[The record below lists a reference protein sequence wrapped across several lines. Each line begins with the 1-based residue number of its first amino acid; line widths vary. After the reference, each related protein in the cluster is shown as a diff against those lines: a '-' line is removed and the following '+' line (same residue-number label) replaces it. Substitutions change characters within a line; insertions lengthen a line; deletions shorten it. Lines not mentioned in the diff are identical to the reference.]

1 MTFTFSVISV
11 AERTDME
18 EGREYGHGDYL
29 YPEFP
34 SERIPF
40 KIELGYSYHLYFFTV
55 DWILS
60 FPSLLHKFP
69 RIYMCMHILP
79 YLQNSITK

>member
-1 MTFTFSVISV
+1 
-11 AERTDME
+11 ME

-40 KIELGYSYHLYFFTV
+40 KIELGYSQKESERESEAAQLF
-55 DWILS
+55 
-60 FPSLLHKFP
+60 
-69 RIYMCMHILP
+69 
-79 YLQNSITK
+79 

>member
-1 MTFTFSVISV
+1 MTFTFFLISV

-34 SERIPF
+34 SERVPF
-40 KIELGYSYHLYFFTV
+40 KIELGYS
-55 DWILS
+55 
-60 FPSLLHKFP
+60 
-69 RIYMCMHILP
+69 
-79 YLQNSITK
+79 